1 MRKIFIFIAFAGL
14 CFACGDDDDS
24 LSQKP
29 VEPSEKTDTTSKDST
44 KTDTTKTDTTKTDTI
59 PTDSSEV
66 ALADSFTVSIAYSG
80 STVTVS
86 GETDSLKVSSN
97 GAHLTIVSNSSR
109 FMELSISGGTTD
121 GSLLVYSQ
129 KKFGIILN
137 DVNITNPKGPA
148 INNQCGKSLYLT
160 LNGTSMLSDG
170 TTYGAAPTDS
180 TGTAI
185 DQKGTLFSEGQI
197 YFRGNGTLNVYGYGK
212 NGIASDDYIIF
223 ESGNVSVKV
232 DDTGSNG
239 VKVNDGLEILGG
251 TLTIDVAADGARG
264 IKNDAYMTVSGG
276 TTTITTNGDC
286 LIETVGGVRD
296 TTSCAGIKCDSVFT
310 MTAGK
315 LTTTSTGD
323 GGKGVNA
330 LSFKLSGGTFLAQTT
345 GSNDVGK
352 PKAVKC
358 DSGIFLSGGSFKATC
373 KKSWACDNGVETE
386 EPSARVTVIGNP
398 SQASYNKRE
407 MIVIF

>member
-24 LSQKP
+24 KSLKP

-352 PKAVKC
+352 PKAVKS
-358 DSGIFLSGGSFKATC
+358 DTGIVLSGGSFKATC
-373 KKSWACDNGVETE
+373 KKSWACDNGIETE
-386 EPSARVTVIGNP
+386 NPAARVTIVGTP
-398 SQASYNKRE
+398 KTKTLEKRN
-407 MIVIF
+407 MIVVF